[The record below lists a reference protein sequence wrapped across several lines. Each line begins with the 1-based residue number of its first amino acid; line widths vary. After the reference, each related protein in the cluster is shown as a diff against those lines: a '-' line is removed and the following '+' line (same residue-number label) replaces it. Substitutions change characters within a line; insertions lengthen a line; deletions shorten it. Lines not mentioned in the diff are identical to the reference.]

1 MNMNSCAIVPVKK
14 FNHSKSR
21 LSLLLREEERAMLS
35 RFLLEDTL
43 NTLRSCRSIS
53 KIIVVCSDPS
63 AEEITQN
70 FGIEFLHQ
78 AKDTGVNDAVSCAD
92 RFLDRIGTWI
102 SIIIPCDLPLL
113 LPKDI
118 DFLFRVM
125 PKRRSSVTICPSYK
139 FDGTNLLMRSPSHI
153 ISDTMYD
160 NDSFQSHVRASIAAG
175 AVTNI
180 LLAKRLMI
188 DLDTPEDLELLLNT
202 HVSSKFSKSVS
213 YLKQITNANSRRG
226 GVKDR

>member
-1 MNMNSCAIVPVKK
+1 MNSCAIVPVKR

-21 LSLLLREEERAMLS
+21 LSLLLCEEERAMLS

-43 NTLRSCRSIS
+43 NTLRHCRSIS

-63 AEEITQN
+63 AEEITKD

-78 AKDTGVNDAVSCAD
+78 AKDAGVNDAVSCAD
-92 RFLDRIGTWI
+92 RFLNRISNWI
-102 SIIIPCDLPLL
+102 SVIIPCDLPLL
-113 LPKDI
+113 LPRDI
-118 DFLFRVM
+118 DYLFRVM
-125 PKRRSSVTICPSYK
+125 PEGRSSVTICPSYK
-139 FDGTNLLMRSPSHI
+139 FDGTNLLLRNPSQI

-160 NDSFQSHVRASIAAG
+160 NDSFQSHVTASIAAG
-175 AVTNI
+175 AITKI

-188 DLDTPEDLELLLNT
+188 DLDTPEDLELLLNKRT
-202 HVSSKFSKSVS
+202 PSKSIS

-226 GVKDR
+226 GVQNR